1 MTEDLMWVIRK
12 RNEEN
17 MGEMDSIPLN
27 VRIYGDC
34 GTPIWR
40 CPGDSQ
46 IFENKYYSS
55 LTNVVNTINLGSK
68 SLDSLTLMLF
78 SGLRFTITSTS
89 VQLLSVWRIKSQLGS
104 LTSVL
109 FHACSLC
116 CFIAVSFLWGHWRL
130 HVPPHCLYFQ
140 SLKTLYCYFSNWSKR
155 PKNPVQFTYALALL
169 SSLCFLVY
177 PSADSQCIWTA
188 GCHRSTQPMGR
199 TAPNVWIQWVLNTP
213 LHNILLVPCQ
223 CPFLKPIAYPILF
236 HTFPTLATC

>member
-1 MTEDLMWVIRK
+1 MKKIWEKWIRF
-12 RNEEN
+12 
-17 MGEMDSIPLN
+17 LN

-55 LTNVVNTINLGSK
+55 LTNVVNTVNLGSK

-78 SGLRFTITSTS
+78 SGLRFTITSRLFS
-89 VQLLSVWRIKSQLGS
+89 CSQCEELRVQFGS

-109 FHACSLC
+109 FHAQVLLLLYRGIFPLRSL
-116 CFIAVSFLWGHWRL
+116 RL
-130 HVPPHCLYFQ
+130 HVPPHCL
-140 SLKTLYCYFSNWSKR
+140 
-155 PKNPVQFTYALALL
+155 LL
-169 SSLCFLVY
+169 SVPQNFVLLFLFLSGPNAKEPSPVHLCFSTSELTPCFLVY

-199 TAPNVWIQWVLNTP
+199 DCSKCVDSVGPSTP
-213 LHNILLVPCQ
+213 LYNIFACTMPGSFSKTYSISHTVPYFSHISNLL
-223 CPFLKPIAYPILF
+223 I
-236 HTFPTLATC
+236 TS